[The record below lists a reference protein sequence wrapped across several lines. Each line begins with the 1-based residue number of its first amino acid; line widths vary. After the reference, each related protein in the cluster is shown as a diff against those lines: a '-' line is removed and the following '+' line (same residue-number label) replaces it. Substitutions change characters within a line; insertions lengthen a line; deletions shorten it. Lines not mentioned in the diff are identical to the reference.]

1 MKKIDLFKPSERDKK
16 LFGKFSE
23 EEIETKRDQ
32 RLESIRR
39 AEEVLKDLLSKEV
52 ERTPRLD
59 FINKKRGVYVESTE
73 NSIDLGK

>member
-1 MKKIDLFKPSERDKK
+1 
-16 LFGKFSE
+16 
-23 EEIETKRDQ
+23 
-32 RLESIRR
+32 LESIRR